1 MDRKTPKENF
11 DACDN
16 FFVTVVNG
24 HVVAAALEFLGMK
37 SPEDPL
43 PELILSKQRSLYS
56 QTKRSLIVYSRF
68 VKAWFKRL

>member
-11 DACDN
+11 DTCDD

-37 SPEDPL
+37 TPEDPL
-43 PELILSKQRSLYS
+43 PESILSKQGCLYS
-56 QTKRSLIVYSRF
+56 QTRKKV
-68 VKAWFKRL
+68 